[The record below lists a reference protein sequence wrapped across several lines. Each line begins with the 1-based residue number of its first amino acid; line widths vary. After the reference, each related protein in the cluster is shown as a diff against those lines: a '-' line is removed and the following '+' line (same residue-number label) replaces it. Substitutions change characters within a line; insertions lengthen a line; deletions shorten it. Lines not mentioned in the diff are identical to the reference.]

1 MKKMLPIK
9 NFAFQGVNGAYSEQA
24 GKNVFP
30 NAKSFPCSTF
40 EDMFSCV
47 KNEKADIALVP
58 IENSQAGRVADTQRL
73 IPDSDLNIIGEYF
86 LEVNHNLLAIAGTK
100 ITDIKRIHSHE
111 QGIAQCRNNIIKLN
125 KEMVI
130 AADTAGSAKTISNL
144 KSNEDAAIASALAA
158 DIYNLEVLKSNFQ
171 DSLNN
176 VTRFL
181 IMSKNSSDI
190 KSTEQNLLTTL
201 VFVVRSIPASLY
213 KCLGGFASNGVN
225 ITKLESYIHPQGFD
239 VAQFYIDF
247 EGHPEH
253 DSVKLALEEMKF
265 FCKEIKILG
274 VYKKS
279 EFRKK

>member
-1 MKKMLPIK
+1 MKT
-9 NFAFQGVNGAYSEQA
+9 NSFAFQGVHGAYSEQA

-30 NAKSFPCSTF
+30 NASSVPCATF
-40 EDMFSCV
+40 EEMFACV
-47 KNEKADIALVP
+47 RDGQADIALDP

-73 IPDSDLNIIGEYF
+73 IPDSDLNIVGEYF
-86 LEVNHNLLAIAGTK
+86 LEVRHNLLVIPGAK
-100 ITDIKRIHSHE
+100 INDVKRIHSHE
-111 QGIAQCRNNIIKLN
+111 QGIAQCRNKIIKLN

-130 AADTAGSAKTISNL
+130 AADTAGSAKKISKLN
-144 KSNEDAAIASALAA
+144 KKEDAAIASALAA
-158 DIYNLEVLKSNFQ
+158 EIYNLEILEENFQ
-171 DSLNN
+171 DAQYN

-181 IMSKNSSDI
+181 IMSKNKSSIESNESD
-190 KSTEQNLLTTL
+190 LLTTL

-213 KCLGGFASNGVN
+213 KCLGGFASNGIN

-247 EGHPEH
+247 EGHP
-253 DSVKLALEEMKF
+253 DDKSVKLAFEEMKF
-265 FCKEIKILG
+265 FCKEIKVLG

>member
-1 MKKMLPIK
+1 MKT
-9 NFAFQGVNGAYSEQA
+9 NSFAFQGVNGAYSEQA

-30 NAKSFPCSTF
+30 DAKSVPCATF
-40 EDMFSCV
+40 EEMFACV
-47 KNEKADIALVP
+47 RNDKADIALVP

-86 LEVNHNLLAIAGTK
+86 LEVRHNLLAIPGTK
-100 ITDIKRIHSHE
+100 INDIKRIYSHE
-111 QGIAQCRNNIIKLN
+111 QGIAQCRNKIIKLN

-130 AADTAGSAKTISNL
+130 AADTAGSAKKISELN
-144 KSNEDAAIASALAA
+144 KKEDAAIASALAA
-158 DIYNLEVLKSNFQ
+158 EIYNLDILEENFQ
-171 DSLNN
+171 DAEYN

-181 IMSKNSSDI
+181 IMSKNKSSI
-190 KSTEQNLLTTL
+190 KSNESDLLTTL

-213 KCLGGFASNGVN
+213 KCLGGFASNGIN

-247 EGHPEH
+247 EGHP
-253 DSVKLALEEMKF
+253 DDKSVKLAFEEMKF
-265 FCKEIKILG
+265 FCKEFKVLG

>member
-1 MKKMLPIK
+1 MLLNK
-9 NFAFQGVNGAYSEQA
+9 SFAFQGVSGAYSEQA
-24 GKNVFP
+24 GKNIFP
-30 NAKSFPCSTF
+30 DANSVPCSTF

-47 KNEKADIALVP
+47 RNEKAEIALVP
-58 IENSQAGRVADTQRL
+58 IENSKAGRVADTQRL

-86 LEVNHNLLAIAGTK
+86 LEVNHNLLVTPGTK
-100 ITDIKRIHSHE
+100 ITDVIRIHSHE

-130 AADTAGSAKTISNL
+130 ATDTAGAAKKISEL
-144 KSNEDAAIASALAA
+144 RSKEDAAIASELAA
-158 DIYNLEVLKSNFQ
+158 DIYKLKILESNFQ

-181 IMSKNSSDI
+181 IMSKKSIDI
-190 KSTEQNLLTTL
+190 NPKEDNLLTTL

-247 EGHPEH
+247 EGHPDQ

>member
-1 MKKMLPIK
+1 MKT
-9 NFAFQGVNGAYSEQA
+9 NSFAFQGVSGAYSEQA

-30 NAKSFPCSTF
+30 DANSVPCATF
-40 EDMFSCV
+40 EEMFACV
-47 KNEKADIALVP
+47 RDGQADIALVP

-86 LEVNHNLLAIAGTK
+86 LEVRHNLLAIPGAK
-100 ITDIKRIHSHE
+100 INDIKRIHSHE
-111 QGIAQCRNNIIKLN
+111 QGIAQCRNKIIKLN

-130 AADTAGSAKTISNL
+130 AADTAGSAKKISELN
-144 KSNEDAAIASALAA
+144 KKEDAAIASALAA
-158 DIYNLEVLKSNFQ
+158 EIYNLEILEENFQ
-171 DSLNN
+171 DAQYN

-181 IMSKNSSDI
+181 IMSKNKSSIESNESD
-190 KSTEQNLLTTL
+190 LLTTL

-213 KCLGGFASNGVN
+213 KCLGGFASNGIN

-247 EGHPEH
+247 EGHP
-253 DSVKLALEEMKF
+253 DDKSVKLAFEEMKF
-265 FCKEIKILG
+265 FCKEIKVLG

>member
-1 MKKMLPIK
+1 MLPIK
-9 NFAFQGVNGAYSEQA
+9 SFAFQGVNGAYSEQA

-30 NAKSFPCSTF
+30 EAQSVPCKTF

-47 KNEKADIALVP
+47 KNEKAEIALVP

-86 LEVNHNLLAIAGTK
+86 LEVNHNLLAIPGAK
-100 ITDIKRIHSHE
+100 INDIKRIHSHE
-111 QGIAQCRNNIIKLN
+111 QGIAQCRNNIIKIN

-130 AADTAGSAKTISNL
+130 ATDTAGSAKKISEFQS
-144 KSNEDAAIASALAA
+144 KEDAAIASALAA
-158 DIYNLEVLKSNFQ
+158 EIYNLEILKSNFQ

-181 IMSKNSSDI
+181 IMSKKSSDI
-190 KSTEQNLLTTL
+190 KSTEKNLLTTL
-201 VFVVRSIPASLY
+201 VFIVRSIPASLY

-247 EGHPEH
+247 EGHPDQ

>member
-1 MKKMLPIK
+1 MKQI
-9 NFAFQGVNGAYSEQA
+9 NSFAFQGVNGAYSEQA

-30 NAKSFPCSTF
+30 DAKSVACATF
-40 EDMFSCV
+40 EDMFACV
-47 KNEKADIALVP
+47 RNKQADIALVP

-73 IPDSDLNIIGEYF
+73 IPDSDLNIVGEYF
-86 LEVNHNLLAIAGTK
+86 LEVRHNLLGISGTK
-100 ITDIKRIHSHE
+100 VADIKRIYSHE
-111 QGIAQCRNNIIKLN
+111 QAIAQCRNKIINLN

-130 AADTAGSAKTISNL
+130 AADTAGSAKKISEL
-144 KSNEDAAIASALAA
+144 KSKEDAAIASTLAA
-158 DIYNLEVLKSNFQ
+158 EIYDLEIIENDFQ
-171 DSLNN
+171 DSKHN

-181 IMSKNSSDI
+181 IMSKNTNQINSSDKDI
-190 KSTEQNLLTTL
+190 LTTI

-213 KCLGGFASNGVN
+213 KCLGGFASNGIN

-239 VAQFYIDF
+239 VAQFYLDF
-247 EGHPEH
+247 EGHPEQN
-253 DSVKLALEEMKF
+253 SVKLALEEMKF